1 MKAGSEYSSVDYLQC
16 NQTFERYN
24 NMAGS
29 SYDLEEID
37 NKGDLA

>member
-1 MKAGSEYSSVDYLQC
+1 MDYLQC

-29 SYDLEEID
+29 SNDLEEID
-37 NKGDLA
+37 SKGDVA